1 MQSNEKQILDLTVP
15 LTETRVTQYFNICVA
30 SEMQLRQTILTG
42 IKTKASFA
50 SALTLETVMMLT
62 ASEIRKIYAL
72 QKSCITAFETEVCR
86 GAHFCADL
94 RLLQI

>member
-62 ASEIRKIYAL
+62 ASEISTKMRATADFSLKGSHLLLLASRYRSA
-72 QKSCITAFETEVCR
+72 KS
-86 GAHFCADL
+86 
-94 RLLQI
+94 